1 MSRGNRRRWPSWNNL
16 KRRLGL
22 KGINIMGCCGS
33 SKWLLDINIGEEPLI
48 IRGDHSP
55 TTFET
60 IVQEPCSCINQMTP
74 DNGTITMNLATALAA
89 DRKRIN
95 VGQNGGNYKVK
106 PLKSIFRLYEDI
118 DHDRDVNVA
127 DEDRGIGNVC
137 SLCTE
142 RNKGVALIPCGHTYC
157 RVCSRAMW
165 LKKGSCPLCNRFIT
179 EILEIF

>member
-1 MSRGNRRRWPSWNNL
+1 
-16 KRRLGL
+16 
-22 KGINIMGCCGS
+22 MGCCGS
-33 SKWLLDINIGEEPLI
+33 SKWLLDTDIGEEPFI
-48 IRGDHSP
+48 VRGDQSP

-60 IVQEPCSCINQMTP
+60 IVQEPCSCIDQMTP
-74 DNGTITMNLATALAA
+74 DNGTTTMNLATALAA

-127 DEDRGIGNVC
+127 DEDGGIRNVC

-157 RVCSRAMW
+157 RGMETSRAK
-165 LKKGSCPLCNRFIT
+165 LKSGKAQTRLVYGNKIGARAWAHF
-179 EILEIF
+179 